1 MSEAASTPASRRG
14 QSEKSSNADDQTN
27 APSSTREHVLN
38 ESQYERLLIGAG
50 ELGGTE
56 GMQSQAAILIM
67 GRLGLR
73 GGELTHLDKSWVDLR
88 EKMLSIPYHDTCTGG
103 RDNGPCGNCRQA
115 ARQRVSHGDD
125 RSVEEILEDY
135 WQPKTKAAV
144 RDIPFD
150 FSTRVEVAVRRLIE
164 THGKWPHSF
173 STLQRRIQDAADA
186 APGLDGWSAKTH
198 GLRGTAATY
207 HAGNGV
213 EKEPLKA
220 LMGWRSD
227 EVHTKYLA
235 VNGAMTKRALR
246 RVYQ

>member
-1 MSEAASTPASRRG
+1 MSEAAPAATVSREQPEEETDTDRESG
-14 QSEKSSNADDQTN
+14 S
-27 APSSTREHVLN
+27 PSSTREHVLS
-38 ESQYERLLIGAG
+38 EPEYERLLIGAG
-50 ELGGTE
+50 ELGGSE
-56 GMQSQAAILIM
+56 AMESRAAILIM

-73 GGELTHLDKSWVDLR
+73 GGEMTHLDGSWVDLR
-88 EKMLSIPYHDTCTGG
+88 GKMLSIPVHDPCTKGRGG
-103 RDNGPCGNCRQA
+103 GPCGSCRQA
-115 ARQRVSHGDD
+115 ARQRVTHGDE
-125 RSVEEILEDY
+125 RSVDDILEDY
-135 WQPKTKAAV
+135 WQPKTSAAV

-150 FSTRVEVAVRRLIE
+150 FSTRVEVAIRLLVGE
-164 THGKWPHSF
+164 HGGWPHSF

-198 GLRGTAATY
+198 ALRGTAATY

-235 VNGAMTKRALR
+235 VNGAITQRALR
-246 RVYQ
+246 KVYR